1 MSAGFFEGAEPLELS
16 LIEMGFD
23 FVEGFSRPDWK
34 LVRHSIQDHFPEEK
48 WPQAWREAGIK
59 WVTQL
64 RDDLGG
70 NYRQYESWNFL
81 LLSSET
87 EENSQAMLRMAE
99 NTIDSLEAILGSVG
113 SGKRLMGKRVLLVFG
128 EDDDYYSYI
137 SYYYSEGQHS
147 QTAGIFIHRDYAHV
161 ALPFFDLAMADQVI
175 THEVTHNYLWGLRIP
190 IWLNE
195 GLSQRMEREIRPNGR
210 RSQNIILTQGTGRR
224 TPRLLERTKHPGVL
238 GGSFVSKTGRS
249 QQTQLQSEPDIV
261 RGAGGTVGR
270 FPGFRP
276 KC

>member
-1 MSAGFFEGAEPLELS
+1 MKTCSYCGRASANEEYFCGGCGTELEAGEGKPVSRATKPAVSKAPVVGPRTSSLLSAGFFEGAEPLELS

-23 FVEGFSRPDWK
+23 FVDGFSRPDWK
-34 LVRHSIQDHFPEEK
+34 LVRHSIQNCFPEEK

-81 LLSSET
+81 LLSSES

-99 NTIDSLEAILGSVG
+99 NTIDSVEAILGSVG

-137 SYYYSEGQHS
+137 SYYYSEGHHS
-147 QTAGIFIHRDYAHV
+147 QSAGIFIHRDYAHV
-161 ALPFFDLAMADQVI
+161 ALPFFDLARADQVI
-175 THEVTHNYLWGLRIP
+175 THEVTHNYT
-190 IWLNE
+190 
-195 GLSQRMEREIRPNGR
+195 
-210 RSQNIILTQGTGRR
+210 IICGACGYQ
-224 TPRLLERTKHPGVL
+224 PG
-238 GGSFVSKTGRS
+238 
-249 QQTQLQSEPDIV
+249 
-261 RGAGGTVGR
+261 
-270 FPGFRP
+270 
-276 KC
+276 